1 MHRNVFASVI
11 IIILLSIN
19 TFCHA
24 ADISKEELI
33 RRVNLARMDIKSG
46 EVQAEITSEYAAQ
59 KTEEE
64 IAESIKKSIGDELKS
79 YVPHEGVDK
88 ETFEK
93 EYLIPNANYHANW
106 DRKHTEVDHITTLFQ
121 IDEFNTAG
129 RRPKLY
135 QYKLTMLKEPGYSLD
150 NEKAQNHHASEMI
163 FIAYD
168 GKTQVRQGI
177 GNLISSGGSLELE
190 DSDVWY
196 GYAQYSLFGRSS
208 YEVPTEAKLVGTEN
222 IDGAACYV
230 LAFTN
235 NENQKFKI
243 WVDESINYCIRR
255 IVFLRGLET
264 DQVFLQVEY
273 KDFQQIENVWF
284 PKIKTE
290 TVYNKDNKMH
300 SYRTIKVNYVDFDID
315 FQKDFFRIDRELYGN
330 PR

>member
-46 EVQAEITSEYAAQ
+46 EVQVEITSEYAAR

-64 IAESIKKSIGDELKS
+64 IAESVKKGIKDELKN

-121 IDEFNTAG
+121 IDESTIAG
-129 RRPKLY
+129 RPKLY

-150 NEKAQNHHASEMI
+150 SEKAQNHHAREMI
-163 FIAYD
+163 YIAYD
-168 GKTQVRQGI
+168 GKTQVRQNI
-177 GNLISSGGSLELE
+177 GNLISTAGEVEIE

-196 GYAQYSLFGRSS
+196 GYVKYSLFGRPY
-208 YEVPTEAKLVGTEN
+208 YEVPAEAKLVGTETV
-222 IDGAACYV
+222 DGTACYV

-235 NENQKFKI
+235 SENQKFKI
-243 WVDESINYCIRR
+243 WVDEAINYCIRR
-255 IVFLRGLET
+255 IVSLRGLET
-264 DQVFLQVEY
+264 DQVFSQIEY

-284 PKIKTE
+284 PKIQTQA
-290 TVYNKDNKMH
+290 VYDKENKML
-300 SYRTIKVNYVDFDID
+300 SYMTIKVNYFYFNID